1 MTKEEIKHIG
11 RFTKKFL
18 ILLLVLFV
26 CDRVIGTL
34 IEKAYND
41 APEGDVNTF
50 SHSINNPKEDIYIYG
65 SSRAVHGYDCKVFTD
80 SLGYSCF
87 NNGRENSTI
96 LYHNTILNE
105 MLKKHEPQIVILD
118 VSAKELTW
126 RSAENSKLVLASMIL
141 PYVRRDTNFR
151 NIAKELFPEELRKA
165 EVSKIYAYNS
175 LILPLLLGPEKADKS
190 NIVNGYLPLHG
201 VKEEGTPPE
210 LMDENDKTD
219 VMATQDFEN
228 FVKVLTEKH
237 IKLYVIQSP
246 LYVKPFSTSVSLEAM
261 KAILK
266 KYNVPFWDYA
276 FDTAFY
282 KRQYFYDNI
291 HLNDKGA
298 KLFSARIA
306 SDIKKDL
313 EKDKALPVQQK
324 SLANR

>member
-1 MTKEEIKHIG
+1 MTKEEIGHIG
-11 RFTKKFL
+11 RFIKKFL
-18 ILLLVLFV
+18 ILLILLFIF
-26 CDRVIGTL
+26 DRVIGTI
-34 IEKAYND
+34 IENAYNN

-50 SHSINNPKEDIYIYG
+50 AHSINHPTEDIYIYG

-105 MLKKHEPQIVILD
+105 MLKKHTPRVVILD

-126 RSAENSKLVLASMIL
+126 RAAENSKLVLASMIL
-141 PYVRRDTNFR
+141 PYVRRDTDFA
-151 NIAKELFPEELRKA
+151 NIARELFPEELRKA
-165 EVSKIYAYNS
+165 RVSKLYAYNS
-175 LILPLLLGPEKADKS
+175 LVLPLIMGPEKADKA

-201 VKEEGTPPE
+201 VKVEGTPPE
-210 LMDENDKTD
+210 LTDENDETD
-219 VMATQDFEN
+219 STARKDFEN
-228 FVKVLTEKH
+228 FVKVLIDKH

-246 LYVKPFSTSVSLEAM
+246 LYVKPFTTSVSLEAM

-266 KYNVPFWDYA
+266 KYNVPFWDYG
-276 FDTAFY
+276 FDTTFY
-282 KRQYFYDNI
+282 KREYFYDNI

-298 KLFSARIA
+298 KLFSSKIA

-313 EKDKALPVQQK
+313 EKHKSLSAQQNN
-324 SLANR
+324 LANR